1 LLYLPTK
8 TRKMSIDDIVK
19 EELFNSSKDE
29 LIRAKDLIEDY
40 LVYLE
45 KPINDDYSLKYEEE
59 LKEEEYEEEEE

>member
-1 LLYLPTK
+1 
-8 TRKMSIDDIVK
+8 MSIDDIVK

>member
-1 LLYLPTK
+1 MLYLPTK